1 MQKIYLYMSLRIY
14 FARFVDRENGSMDT
28 LDEIKYYCKEAN
40 PAGALLLTGQWGCG
54 KTYFVKNYVSKEL
67 EYTHIVLHISLFGMA
82 STEEV
87 RNEVKKTWVDTWIEN
102 QTSVS
107 NATEKAGTLVKQ
119 GGKVLNIFKGFG
131 SVARQISEVSRN
143 VLSINPLD
151 FVSITNKINEKDVIL
166 VFDDLERSR
175 VPVDELLGCI
185 NEYCENQHFHTV
197 IIANEPEVSSSDDAK
212 IPYSKMKE
220 KIIQRTIP
228 YMSDYQAIISSVINQ
243 LAAEYQKDDNRYG
256 EFLQS
261 NSENI
266 SMLFSGHQFD
276 DSSSVTMNFGKQG
289 YSVEEIIDKEN
300 KERLDDKEKP
310 HNIRSLKVALQD
322 FRRVFDILTANDME
336 HKEQWLFSFIA
347 YVLCYRAGYL
357 TFSNDENKE
366 KVDPDKYVEDLYIGY
381 CDQRYMTNALRKWI
395 REGEWDKGA
404 LKKDIDYIKN
414 QDKAI
419 LPEDKARLYRI
430 TELEDSDFKTGFPK
444 LLRNAYEGNISLDD
458 YVNLIW
464 NSCWARNNN
473 IKLDIDWKNIN
484 EGIRKHINKMLES
497 REVDQD
503 DRKVIGEENKKHF
516 IKAELDAYAIIK
528 EFREDNRLEISN
540 NITMYINEMHKAP
553 LNVFVEFQ
561 NKNIP
566 IFDDKMA
573 NATFETFENLS
584 NAGRQKFVHGF
595 KRMWERSVI
604 APDFQIVNSLE
615 GFKSLIRLLQ
625 DFSINCEK
633 QDLQITDLHTRDFID
648 VIQKLINNYDKI

>member
-1 MQKIYLYMSLRIY
+1 M
-14 FARFVDRENGSMDT
+14 NT
-28 LDEIKYYCKEAN
+28 LKEIEYYCKEAN

-54 KTYFVKNYVSKEL
+54 KTYFVKNQVSNAL
-67 EYTHIVLHISLFGMA
+67 EYTHIFLHISLFGMV

-87 RNEVKKTWVDTWIEN
+87 RNEVKKTWVDAWIEK

-107 NATEKAGTLVKQ
+107 DATKKAGALMKQ
-119 GGKVLNIFKGFG
+119 GEKVLNIFKGFG
-131 SVARQISEVSRN
+131 PIAKQISEVSGN
-143 VLSINPLD
+143 VLSIDPLD
-151 FVSITNKINEKDVIL
+151 FVSITNKMGEKDVVL

-175 VPVDELLGCI
+175 VPVDELLGCV
-185 NEYCENQHFHTV
+185 NDYCENQHFHTV
-197 IIANEPEVSSSDDAK
+197 IIANENKVSSSDDAK
-212 IPYSKMKE
+212 IPYSEMKE
-220 KIIQRTIP
+220 KIIQRTVP
-228 YMSDYQAIISSVINQ
+228 YMPDYLAIISSVINQ
-243 LAAEYQKDDNRYG
+243 LAEGYQKDDNRYG

-261 NSENI
+261 NSECI
-266 SMLFSGHQFD
+266 CTLFSGHQLD
-276 DSSSVTMNFGKQG
+276 EGK
-289 YSVEEIIDKEN
+289 N
-300 KERLDDKEKP
+300 KP
-310 HNIRSLKVALQD
+310 HNIRSLKAALQD
-322 FRRVFDILTANDME
+322 FRRAFDVLTENDME
-336 HKEQWLFSFIA
+336 HKEKWLFSYIP

-357 TFSNDENKE
+357 TRSNDENTASDE
-366 KVDPDKYVEDLYIGY
+366 FMSDLYSGY
-381 CDQRYMTNALRKWI
+381 YNQRYMTKALQKWI
-395 REGEWDKGA
+395 REGEWDKGNF
-404 LKKDIDYIKN
+404 KKDIDYIKN
-414 QDKAI
+414 QDMAI

-430 TELEDSDFKTGFPK
+430 TELEDSDFKTGFPT
-444 LLRNAYEGNISLDD
+444 LLSNAYEGNISLDD

-503 DRKVIGEENKKHF
+503 YRKVIGEENKKHF
-516 IKAELDAYAIIK
+516 NKAELDAYTIIK

-540 NITMYINEMHKAP
+540 NITMYIDEMHKAP

-573 NATFETFENLS
+573 NATFEAFENLS

-595 KRMWERSVI
+595 KRMWERSVT

-625 DFSINCEK
+625 DFSTNCEK
-633 QDLQITDLHTRDFID
+633 QDLQITGLHTRDFID
-648 VIQKLINNYDKI
+648 AIQKLIKHYGDIQ